1 MSKRRRWKKRWSLGG
16 DTFVSGCLSDFK
28 SCCCCLGGWNSDL
41 RGGFVLECSKNGFLK
56 RDSFM
61 ASFALVLALEQE
73 VGGTEFDEV
82 VDSVSSEEALEQE
95 TQGEEA
101 IIANIKSESVDKCN
115 AKIDVRVLAL
125 SLQSAKTADDVEAVL
140 KDLGELPLP
149 VFSSMIRGFGID
161 KRLDPAF
168 ALLEWLKMKKENN
181 ESVGPN
187 LYIYNSLLGALKQ
200 SAKFEEVDNVM
211 RDMEEQGVV
220 PNIVTYN
227 ALMSIYLEQGRP
239 NEALSVLDDIE
250 KKGLS
255 PSPVTYSTTL
265 LVYRKMEDANGALK
279 FYTKAREKYRTGEV
293 VKDLYEDWEKEFVKL
308 ENFTIRVCYQVMR
321 NWLVKG
327 ENMAKNVLN
336 LLGDMDQ
343 AELRP
348 DRAVYERLVWAC
360 TKENH
365 YTVAKDLYRRIRET
379 EKEISLSVCNHVI
392 WLMGKAKKWWAALEI
407 YEELLDKGPKPNNL
421 SYELIVSHFNVL
433 LTAARRRGIWR
444 WGVRL
449 LNKMEDK
456 GLKPGTRE
464 WNAVLVACS
473 KASETSAA
481 VEIFRR
487 MVEQG
492 EKPTI
497 LSYGA
502 LLSALEKGKMYDE
515 AHRVWEHMLKVGVK
529 PNAYA
534 YTIMASI
541 YIGQGQL
548 DKVDSVIDEMIL
560 SDIKPSVITYNAIIS
575 GCARKGM
582 GSAALKWFHRMK
594 VRNVRPNEITYEML
608 IEGLILGSKVKL
620 AYDMYVRACNE
631 GMQLSSRA
639 YDAVVQSSKNS
650 GTNIVLSALGPRPPE
665 KRKIIQT
672 RKIYSDFCDIADL
685 PRRSKPFSDEELHS
699 TQNHG
704 KQ

>member
-1 MSKRRRWKKRWSLGG
+1 
-16 DTFVSGCLSDFK
+16 
-28 SCCCCLGGWNSDL
+28 
-41 RGGFVLECSKNGFLK
+41 
-56 RDSFM
+56 M

-73 VGGTEFDEV
+73 VGGSEFDEV
-82 VDSVSSEEALEQE
+82 VDSVSSEEELEQE
-95 TQGEEA
+95 TKGEEA

-211 RDMEEQGVV
+211 RDMEEHGVV

-227 ALMSIYLEQGRP
+227 ALMSIYLEQGRSD
-239 NEALSVLDDIE
+239 EALSVLDEIE
-250 KKGLS
+250 K
-255 PSPVTYSTTL
+255 
-265 LVYRKMEDANGALK
+265 
-279 FYTKAREKYRTGEV
+279 
-293 VKDLYEDWEKEFVKL
+293 
-308 ENFTIRVCYQVMR
+308 
-321 NWLVKG
+321 KG

-336 LLGDMDQ
+336 LLGDMDR
-343 AELRP
+343 AELS
-348 DRAVYERLVWAC
+348 LVELC
-360 TKENH
+360 MSG
-365 YTVAKDLYRRIRET
+365 LFGR
-379 EKEISLSVCNHVI
+379 
-392 WLMGKAKKWWAALEI
+392 AKKWWAALEI

-582 GSAALKWFHRMK
+582 GSAALEWFHRMK
-594 VRNVRPNEITYEML
+594 VRNVKPNEITYEML
-608 IEGLILGSKVKL
+608 IEGLILGSKVRL

-639 YDAVVQSSKNS
+639 YDAVVQSSKDS

-672 RKIYSDFCDIADL
+672 RKIHSEFCDIADL